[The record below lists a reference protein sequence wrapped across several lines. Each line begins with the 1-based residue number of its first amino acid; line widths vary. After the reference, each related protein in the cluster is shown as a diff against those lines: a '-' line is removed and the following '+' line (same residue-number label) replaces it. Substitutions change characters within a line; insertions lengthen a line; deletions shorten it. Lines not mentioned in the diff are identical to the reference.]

1 MKILSLRR
9 SSFLVVGFAL
19 LLGACSTAT
28 TRTAPIEGRRPQE
41 TPVAQPTT
49 AAPKPQPP
57 QGAQVFALPDSQ
69 VAPLEPVPVPGP
81 VPGAIDSPPATS
93 HAIKPPLDPALR
105 ELVAQAE
112 RASARGDRGAARAT
126 LERALKITPE
136 NAQLWFR
143 LAELNFVDGEYE
155 QAIVMAQ
162 RAREL
167 ARGERELIYQAD
179 QLIERARSSLT
190 R

>member
-1 MKILSLRR
+1 MKILLPRR
-9 SSFLVVGFAL
+9 SYFLVVGFVL
-19 LLGACSTAT
+19 ILGACSTAT

-49 AAPKPQPP
+49 AAPMPQPP

-69 VAPLEPVPVPGP
+69 VAPLEPVPVPGA
-81 VPGAIDSPPATS
+81 GDSPLTTT

-126 LERALKITPE
+126 LERALKIKPE

-167 ARGERELIYQAD
+167 ARGERELMYQAD
-179 QLIERARSSLT
+179 QLIERARSPLT

>member
-1 MKILSLRR
+1 MKILLPRR
-9 SSFLVVGFAL
+9 NSFLVVGFAL
-19 LLGACSTAT
+19 MLGACSTAT

-41 TPVAQPTT
+41 TPVARPTT
-49 AAPKPQPP
+49 AAPMPLPP

-69 VAPLEPVPVPGP
+69 VAPLEPVPVPGA
-81 VPGAIDSPPATS
+81 GDSPLTTT

-105 ELVAQAE
+105 ELVVQAE

-126 LERALKITPE
+126 LERALKIKPE

-179 QLIERARSSLT
+179 QLIERARSPLT

>member
-1 MKILSLRR
+1 MKILLPRR
-9 SSFLVVGFAL
+9 NHFLVVGFVL
-19 LLGACSTAT
+19 ILGACSTAT

-49 AAPKPQPP
+49 AAPMPQPP

-69 VAPLEPVPVPGP
+69 VAPLEPVPVPG
-81 VPGAIDSPPATS
+81 AIDSPLTTT

-126 LERALKITPE
+126 LERALKIKPE

-167 ARGERELIYQAD
+167 ARGERELMYQAD
-179 QLIERARSSLT
+179 QLIERARSPLT

>member
-1 MKILSLRR
+1 MKILLPRR
-9 SSFLVVGFAL
+9 SHFLVVGFVL
-19 LLGACSTAT
+19 ILGACSTAT

-69 VAPLEPVPVPGP
+69 VAPLEPVPVPG
-81 VPGAIDSPPATS
+81 AIDGPLTTT

-126 LERALKITPE
+126 LERALKIKPE

-167 ARGERELIYQAD
+167 ARGERELMYQAD
-179 QLIERARSSLT
+179 QLIERARSPLT